1 MQTLLLAKGETTKIS
16 ATVSPA
22 DAVNPTLIWT
32 SSAPHVVQVDEVGTI
47 SALQAGTADITATS
61 ADGTKFASCTV
72 GVKDATLAEIVVTG
86 QPTEALEGEAL
97 DVSSMRV
104 TARYSDGTEAEVSD
118 YNISFPDRSP
128 GTQNACVKYRE
139 KSLEFPMTV
148 IQKSPVSISISQYP
162 AKRLYEP
169 GSTLDIEGLELMVT
183 YDNGTEET
191 VKQGYT
197 VEPVELETL
206 GWKKVTVTYS
216 GLSADFRVKVC
227 SKENGV
233 AAIPEIG
240 IEETSGGKRVTLK
253 TATEGAVIYYTLDGS
268 CPTTASEQYLEA
280 LDLQDTTVLK
290 AMAAAPGME
299 NSKVSSSRITV
310 PQVEA
315 PAVSRP
321 SGTIPCGTIV
331 TLETPTEDAAI
342 YYTTDGTVP
351 TISSARYAGAI
362 VMVEDTT
369 LRAIAVKDGFAD
381 SAETV
386 AGYEVSD
393 TSKPVVSVLAGT
405 VTGTAGAMV
414 EIPIH
419 AFFAEDVKLTNLTF
433 NLCYDSNMLSFAGGS
448 QNVIFKEQG
457 EAGMVS
463 VFYNGMGLDSG
474 EICSLRFRISEDAVN
489 ERCELRLS
497 ALHSTDS
504 VAFSAIDGLCL
515 LEDEERGT
523 LTASAILTTGNGQEI
538 RSAEEI
544 SDGHL
549 VANLIFEQPSV
560 AACFTDC
567 EAISAIIA
575 FYDDAGRLISHC
587 VKQLD
592 TTNMSHVCSME
603 LQFPGQVVVGEA
615 KVILLSE
622 PPEYMPLCDAVA
634 LLS

>member
-1 MQTLLLAKGETTKIS
+1 
-16 ATVSPA
+16 
-22 DAVNPTLIWT
+22 
-32 SSAPHVVQVDEVGTI
+32 
-47 SALQAGTADITATS
+47 
-61 ADGTKFASCTV
+61 
-72 GVKDATLAEIVVTG
+72 
-86 QPTEALEGEAL
+86 
-97 DVSSMRV
+97 
-104 TARYSDGTEAEVSD
+104 
-118 YNISFPDRSP
+118 
-128 GTQNACVKYRE
+128 
-139 KSLEFPMTV
+139 
-148 IQKSPVSISISQYP
+148 
-162 AKRLYEP
+162 
-169 GSTLDIEGLELMVT
+169 
-183 YDNGTEET
+183 
-191 VKQGYT
+191 
-197 VEPVELETL
+197 
-206 GWKKVTVTYS
+206 
-216 GLSADFRVKVC
+216 
-227 SKENGV
+227 
-233 AAIPEIG
+233 
-240 IEETSGGKRVTLK
+240 
-253 TATEGAVIYYTLDGS
+253 
-268 CPTTASEQYLEA
+268 
-280 LDLQDTTVLK
+280 
-290 AMAAAPGME
+290 
-299 NSKVSSSRITV
+299 
-310 PQVEA
+310 
-315 PAVSRP
+315 
-321 SGTIPCGTIV
+321 
-331 TLETPTEDAAI
+331 
-342 YYTTDGTVP
+342 
-351 TISSARYAGAI
+351 
-362 VMVEDTT
+362 
-369 LRAIAVKDGFAD
+369 
-381 SAETV
+381 
-386 AGYEVSD
+386 
-393 TSKPVVSVLAGT
+393 
-405 VTGTAGAMV
+405 
-414 EIPIH
+414 
-419 AFFAEDVKLTNLTF
+419 
-433 NLCYDSNMLSFAGGS
+433 MLSFAGGS

-592 TTNMSHVCSME
+592 TTNLSHVCSME